1 MITFLSN
8 SLKNIIY
15 PKLFRKK
22 LNHEEGKICIIGCA
36 RSGTKYT
43 SMLFK
48 SYGYALG
55 HEMLER
61 HGICSWC
68 LVPVTTARCWG
79 PSSWDLRSLD
89 LPVVHQV
96 RHPLDVIAS
105 LSTEGSSSWSFINKF
120 IPIDSN
126 DSFLVNCMKYW
137 YYWNKLAESKAKLT
151 YRVDDMESVLPALF
165 KIGGF
170 DATRFDTSI
179 VSSFPKNV
187 NARYHASLTIAD
199 LEFEDGKLTKEI
211 IDLATRYGFSFE

>member
-1 MITFLSN
+1 
-8 SLKNIIY
+8 
-15 PKLFRKK
+15 
-22 LNHEEGKICIIGCA
+22 
-36 RSGTKYT
+36 
-43 SMLFK
+43 
-48 SYGYALG
+48 
-55 HEMLER
+55 
-61 HGICSWC
+61 
-68 LVPVTTARCWG
+68 
-79 PSSWDLRSLD
+79 
-89 LPVVHQV
+89 
-96 RHPLDVIAS
+96 
-105 LSTEGSSSWSFINKF
+105 
-120 IPIDSN
+120 
-126 DSFLVNCMKYW
+126 MKYW